1 MVVPR
6 PLSVAT
12 YKFTRTCAFQFGYNS
27 YAGFTSPSGALVYG
41 NGLGLKFQ
49 LSQMVLSGTFVTVT
63 QALPNYTE
71 FTSLFDR
78 WRITNVRLKFH
89 YASNIANGSAVPG
102 TLTGVA
108 LPILQIANDYDDAAP
123 PASNVELLQRQ
134 NTKYWTLDSTGP
146 KNHSIA
152 PKVILAGE
160 NSGAFTSFVVADGH
174 PFIDCGTP
182 NTDHVGVKLWCE
194 TQTSAATQL
203 QLGYI
208 WVYAMFDLEFK
219 DPR

>member
-1 MVVPR
+1 MSKTISPKM
-6 PLSVAT
+6 ST

-49 LSQMVLSGTFVTVT
+49 LSQMVLSGNFVTVT

-71 FTSLFDR
+71 FTALFDR

-89 YASNIANGSAVPG
+89 YSSNVANGSAAPG

-108 LPILQIANDYDDAAP
+108 LPLIQIANDYDDAVP
-123 PASNVELLQRQ
+123 PASNTELLQRQ

-146 KNHSIA
+146 KTHSVS
-152 PKVILAGE
+152 PRILLAAE
-160 NSGAFTSFVVADGH
+160 NSGAFTSVAVDRGS
-174 PFIDCGTP
+174 FIDCSTP
-182 NTDHVGVKLWCE
+182 NTDNVGVKLWCE

-208 WVYAMFDLEFK
+208 WVYATYDLEFK

>member
-1 MVVPR
+1 MPR
-6 PLSVAT
+6 ALASRPYRFS
-12 YKFTRTCAFQFGYNS
+12 RTCAFQFGYNS

-41 NGLGLKFQ
+41 NGMGLKFQ
-49 LSQMVLSGTFVTVT
+49 LSQMVLAGNFVTVT

-71 FTSLFDR
+71 FTALFDR

-89 YASNIANGSAVPG
+89 YSNNIANGSAAAG

-108 LPILQIANDYDDAAP
+108 LPMIQIANDYDDAVP
-123 PASNVELLQRQ
+123 PAANTELMQRQ

-146 KNHSIA
+146 KTHSVV
-152 PKVILAGE
+152 PNILLAAE
-160 NSGAFTSFVVADGH
+160 NSGAFSSVAVSRGDFV
-174 PFIDCGTP
+174 DCSTP
-182 NTDHVGVKLWCE
+182 NTDFVGVKLWCE
-194 TQTSAATQL
+194 TQTSAAAQL

-208 WVYAMFDLEFK
+208 WMYATFDLEFK